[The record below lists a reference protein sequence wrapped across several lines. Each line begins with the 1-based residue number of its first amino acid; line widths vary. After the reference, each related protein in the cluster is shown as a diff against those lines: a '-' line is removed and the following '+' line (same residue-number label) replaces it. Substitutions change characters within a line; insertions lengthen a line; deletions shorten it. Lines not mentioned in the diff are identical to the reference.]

1 MEKIMSTS
9 TVKQRLIAAMPL
21 VPVFSGGSFL
31 IAALSPISWT
41 DNIFNPVIGV
51 LAISFGVVSAY
62 CVVMFVEACKE
73 LYQ

>member
-1 MEKIMSTS
+1 
-9 TVKQRLIAAMPL
+9 
-21 VPVFSGGSFL
+21 VPVLSGGSFL

-41 DNIFNPVIGV
+41 GNNFNPVIGV